1 MKRISPITRTFGTLS
16 SLFVLD
22 EIKLRENIILV
33 HNEKTTSDKVEIAT
47 TLNSFFSNI
56 IKNLKILKYYVQDEF
71 PLSFLRHS
79 TLETYL
85 IIRTI

>member
-16 SLFVLD
+16 SLFHLD

-56 IKNLKILKYYVQDEF
+56 IKNLKIPKYYVEDEF
-71 PLSFLRHS
+71 SLSFLRHS